1 VATQDEGRKLPGDGG
16 AGLDL
21 RPRDLRVVATA
32 IAENDNEVVDA
43 ALTLTTAQVPVL
55 HRRVLDLSIIQR
67 DQFNDCRMKLVLVTL
82 RSGTTFQIRDVR
94 SLFRDDQRAVE
105 LTGIALVDAE
115 IGGKLH
121 RATNALRNVHE
132 RTVGKDCGIQ

>member
-1 VATQDEGRKLPGDGG
+1 

-32 IAENDNEVVDA
+32 IAALGHEVVDA
-43 ALTLTTAQVPVL
+43 ALALSVARVPVL

-67 DQFNDCRMKLVLVTL
+67 DQLNDSRMKLVLVTL

-94 SLFRDDQRAVE
+94 ALFRDDQRALE

-132 RTVGKDCGIQ
+132 RT